1 MSSVPHPAE
10 SPDDLPFE
18 LPPPRPPR
26 PTTLPDEF
34 PFEVLD
40 LGNGQ
45 VFAWLRGPSD
55 IPRIIAFARDSPD
68 GFRYFFHGIN
78 VEDVISGRYQWFVE
92 PSPGTEACATIGEV
106 AVVPQPGTP
115 GFSTVANAPLMELN
129 LTVRQA
135 LAAGLVSLAPTYR
148 HDYIHRLSKDRT
160 RVFVWSPH
168 RRVPPQP
175 HRLTGDEW
183 RDFLSSQ
190 GLPHYIPPTR
200 VGPEFTP
207 RKRPFRGSYQATRL
221 CVAGGNYLWELGRDP
236 TPMDLLYSTT
246 GTTVAPVRGREYM
259 FEELYPDT
267 VEDDE
272 ASQFSLSSS
281 PTAWGSSSTVASPV
295 PSSQDSAYEYKGI

>member
-148 HDYIHRLSKDRT
+148 LG
-160 RVFVWSPH
+160 SPSGH
-168 RRVPPQP
+168 
-175 HRLTGDEW
+175 H
-183 RDFLSSQ
+183 
-190 GLPHYIPPTR
+190 
-200 VGPEFTP
+200 
-207 RKRPFRGSYQATRL
+207 
-221 CVAGGNYLWELGRDP
+221 
-236 TPMDLLYSTT
+236 
-246 GTTVAPVRGREYM
+246 
-259 FEELYPDT
+259 
-267 VEDDE
+267 
-272 ASQFSLSSS
+272 
-281 PTAWGSSSTVASPV
+281 STVLLTSAQARLHPSPLQGQNPGV
-295 PSSQDSAYEYKGI
+295 RLEPP